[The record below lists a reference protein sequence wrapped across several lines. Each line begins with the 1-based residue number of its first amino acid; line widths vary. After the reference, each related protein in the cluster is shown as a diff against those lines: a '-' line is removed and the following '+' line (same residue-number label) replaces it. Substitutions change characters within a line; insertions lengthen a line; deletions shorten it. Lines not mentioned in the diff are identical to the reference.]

1 MDKFFVF
8 DETQFSE
15 KLVQALA
22 KNEAVFRNGVA
33 YYKSGGII
41 QHIPLKEVA
50 VVSKDQNFL
59 TQVAQIQSGIQNTVV
74 ATQMLST
81 GVLLMANVIQ
91 TQILSRK
98 LDNVNGNILK
108 ISEGISEQNRL
119 FYVEKVSEY
128 LSLIKTFQALLSYG
142 VDVREVEQIANS
154 TLANGLQ
161 IKNNAVFLTGN
172 ILALVKDKKIKSN
185 EHIMLALEFI
195 QSMMEILP
203 FGMYAEFL
211 IADQLDKK
219 TFADR
224 LIFDSKNTYLN
235 LLGKY
240 KEYLNDINE
249 KLQLSHLNNSDVPYF
264 EDIRKPAKK
273 LLEVKIYDELLEKPA
288 SQRID
293 FYQTSLV

>member
-8 DETQFSE
+8 DETQFGE
-15 KLVQALA
+15 KLVQAIA
-22 KNEAVFRNGVA
+22 KDEAVFRNGVA

-98 LDNVNGNILK
+98 LDNINGNILK
-108 ISEGISEQNRL
+108 ISESISEQNQL
-119 FYVEKVSEY
+119 FYIEKISEY
-128 LSLIKTFQALLSYG
+128 LSLIKTFQTLLSYG
-142 VDVREVEQIANS
+142 VDIREVEQIASS

-185 EHIMLALEFI
+185 DHIALALEFV

-224 LIFDSKNTYLN
+224 LISDNKSTYLN
-235 LLGKY
+235 LLDEY
-240 KEYLNDINE
+240 RAYLNDVNN
-249 KLQLSHLNNSDVPYF
+249 KLKLSHLKNSDVPYF
-264 EDIRKPAKK
+264 EDIKKPAKK

-293 FYQTSLV
+293 FR

>member
-15 KLVQALA
+15 KLVQAIA
-22 KNEAVFRNGVA
+22 KDEAVFRNGVA

-98 LDNVNGNILK
+98 LDNINGNILK
-108 ISEGISEQNRL
+108 ISESISEQNQL
-119 FYVEKVSEY
+119 FYIEKISEY
-128 LSLIKTFQALLSYG
+128 LSLIKTFQTLLSYG
-142 VDVREVEQIANS
+142 VDIREVEQIASS

-185 EHIMLALEFI
+185 DHIALALEFV

-224 LIFDSKNTYLN
+224 LISDNKSTYLN
-235 LLGKY
+235 LLDEY
-240 KEYLNDINE
+240 RAYLNDVNN
-249 KLQLSHLNNSDVPYF
+249 KLKLSHLKNSDVPYF
-264 EDIRKPAKK
+264 EDIKKPAKK

-293 FYQTSLV
+293 FR